1 MAFKTKTYYAERIVN
16 GLQVAVPDIDW
27 KIDQRDIFTQL
38 DAVVNAE
45 AKAGFLSNWKAG
57 MPGVSEN
64 FITTW
69 EGLEV
74 TDQANSAPS
83 YFTLPVNFADLPG
96 EQGIQEVWPTKWQ
109 PDGKNHSVVILE
121 HRDVRLMANTLAGN
135 FQLRLAGYP
144 QSDKFYFTTCDVKK
158 KYGTMNIRLVV
169 RDSSI
174 ISTTEPYPIPAD
186 REEDIIQRCID
197 FFRQKRMLQPDKVRD
212 KQDQP

>member
-1 MAFKTKTYYAERIVN
+1 MAFKTKIYYAERVVL
-16 GLQVAVPDIDW
+16 GLNQSVPNIDW

-45 AKAGFLSNWKAG
+45 AKAGFLSNWKMG

-74 TDQANSAPS
+74 TDQDNSKPS

-96 EQGIQEVWPTKWQ
+96 EQGIQEIWPTKWQ
-109 PDGKNHSVVILE
+109 PEGKNHSVVILT
-121 HRDVRLMANTLAGN
+121 HRDIRLMANTMAGN
-135 FQLRLAGYP
+135 FQLRLAGAP
-144 QSDKFYFTTCDVKK
+144 KGDIFEFTSCDVKK

-174 ISTTEPYPIPAD
+174 ISTTAAYPIPAD
-186 REEDIIQRCID
+186 KEEEIIQRCID
-197 FFRQKRMLQPDKVRD
+197 FFRQKRMLQPDRVRD
-212 KQDQP
+212 ANDQP